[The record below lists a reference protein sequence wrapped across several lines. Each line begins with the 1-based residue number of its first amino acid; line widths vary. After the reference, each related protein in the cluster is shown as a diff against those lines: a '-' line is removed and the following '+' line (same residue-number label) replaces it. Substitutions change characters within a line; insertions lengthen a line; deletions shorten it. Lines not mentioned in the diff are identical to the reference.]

1 MQTGLC
7 PVLTLH
13 YKQLMLIMHSFP
25 GHGFGNVP
33 LIEPADLN
41 STFMQFTQFIWAA
54 NCSQNFIFFSITQ
67 NSHTVASCH
76 FSNYLIGISTPI
88 PDPPVL
94 PAQRFY
100 TATMSKHLHG
110 LAPETSSERWTAG
123 RAWRGTAEQM
133 SCSHQRFPSRQNT
146 PSV

>member
-13 YKQLMLIMHSFP
+13 YKQLLLIMHSFP

-33 LIEPADLN
+33 LTEPADLK
-41 STFMQFTQFIWAA
+41 STFMQFTQFIRAA

-76 FSNYLIGISTPI
+76 FRNYLIGTSTPI
-88 PDPPVL
+88 PDLPILPV
-94 PAQRFY
+94 QRFS
-100 TATMSKHLHG
+100 TATVSKHLHG
-110 LAPETSSERWTAG
+110 LAPETSSERWAANG
-123 RAWRGTAEQM
+123 ARRGAAERT
-133 SCSHQRFPSRQNT
+133 SCSPRRFP
-146 PSV
+146 